1 MSGESVT
8 GLVVLGVLLALVVAA
23 AVLGRVSARARRE
36 REAALLSDLG
46 WEPAPADDSLLD
58 RWQGAPFDVQDRGRV
73 EDARRG
79 AVCGRP
85 LLTFRYAFRSA
96 ATMAGRGRPTMV
108 ECQVVAVDLPW
119 AVPTVEVVPV
129 DYRRPSVQR
138 VVAREVVFEDPAFA
152 AAWTV
157 RAPDELAA
165 HDLLTPA
172 VREALLDPACAGA
185 RLRFEAG
192 ALVSWTDG
200 PAPVEDVRDLVLVLV
215 RVLDQVRAPDAPE
228 PPAAPEGSE
237 SPSRPEGEGPRPADA
252 PER

>member
-1 MSGESVT
+1 VSGESVV
-8 GLVVLGVLLALVVAA
+8 GLVVLGVLLALGVAV
-23 AVLGRVSARARRE
+23 AVLGRVAARARRE
-36 REAALLSDLG
+36 REAALLRDLR
-46 WEPAPADDSLLD
+46 WEAAPSEDALLD
-58 RWQGAPFDVQDRGRV
+58 RWRGAPFDVQDRGLV
-73 EDARRG
+73 EDVRRG
-79 AVCGRP
+79 IVGGRP
-85 LLTFRYAFRSA
+85 LVTFRYAFRSA

-119 AVPTVEVVPV
+119 AVPTVEIVPV

-138 VVAREVVFEDPAFA
+138 VVARQVVFEDPGFA

-157 RAPDELAA
+157 RAPDERAA

-172 VREALLDPACAGA
+172 VRRALLDPACKGV

-200 PAPVEDVRDLVLVLV
+200 PAPVEDVRDLALALAHVLE
-215 RVLDQVRAPDAPE
+215 QVRTPETPE
-228 PPAAPEGSE
+228 PSA
-237 SPSRPEGEGPRPADA
+237 RPEGEEPRPVDA

>member
-1 MSGESVT
+1 VSRESVV

-23 AVLGRVSARARRE
+23 TVLGRVSARARRE
-36 REAALLSDLG
+36 REEVLLRELG
-46 WEPAPADDSLLD
+46 WEAAPPDDSLLD
-58 RWQGAPFDVQDRGRV
+58 RWRGAPFDVQDRGLV
-73 EDARRG
+73 EDLRRG
-79 AVCGRP
+79 TVGSWP
-85 LLTFRYAFRSA
+85 IVTFRYAFRSA

-108 ECQVVAVDLPW
+108 ECQVVALDLPW

-129 DYRRPSVQR
+129 GYARPSVQR
-138 VVAREVVFEDPAFA
+138 VVARQVVFEDPAFA

-157 RAPDELAA
+157 RAPDEAAA

-172 VREALLDPACAGA
+172 VRRALLDPACKGV

-200 PAPVEDVRDLVLVLV
+200 PVPVEDVRDLALVLAGVLGHV
-215 RVLDQVRAPDAPE
+215 RP
-228 PPAAPEGSE
+228 SE
-237 SPSRPEGEGPRPADA
+237 RPEGEDPRPVDA